1 MSFTRTRDQ
10 SGCLSFCYNSPMP
23 DIVRPRKQINY
34 MQHSRDAYQLYMRE
48 QLHKNIQ
55 IVERI
60 REAKAIVKIQK
71 TLMLMEKRTVNY
83 MNHWLQR
90 KITAWFWQKTH
101 FTIKFSHKESYNK
114 EVEEFIPITSIK
126 NNPNFTY

>member
-1 MSFTRTRDQ
+1 MSYRRYQLDEALI
-10 SGCLSFCYNSPMP
+10 SVCAGKKAPPL
-23 DIVRPRKQINY
+23 KQINY

-71 TLMLMEKRTVNY
+71 KLMQMEKRNVNY
-83 MNHWLQR
+83 INHWLRR

-101 FTIKFSHKESYNK
+101 FTFNFFHK

-126 NNPNFTY
+126 NDPNFTY